1 MQGQRGRTFRIERH
15 DRNPQNA
22 LAGSRT
28 RAGIDGRRG
37 AENSATRRSGTDG
50 RQSNLSMDEPDFRD
64 SDAKPEP
71 A

>member
-1 MQGQRGRTFRIERH
+1 MIEV
-15 DRNPQNA
+15 
-22 LAGSRT
+22 LRT
-28 RAGIDGRRG
+28 RLPGVHFGRESTGG
-37 AENSATRRSGTDG
+37 AAQKIAQLAAAEQTR